1 MQNLST
7 QKNSGVFSFAEI
19 NEDFPPKPISNY
31 KNAARTEKVTFLRGN
46 SAADQGR
53 RKRCKTERT
62 GEDMSSFNHKTSRK
76 EVLLENG

>member
-31 KNAARTEKVTFLRGN
+31 KNAAEPRRLLSYAEIALRITEGVNIVKLGE
-46 SAADQGR
+46 QG
-53 RKRCKTERT
+53 KT
-62 GEDMSSFNHKTSRK
+62 
-76 EVLLENG
+76 